1 VLCLCVC
8 AAQEPSST
16 APQTPAGSAD
26 PASRDVPGATNQPSA
41 SKDST
46 HAAAPSTAANF
57 NNLQGLTVAHIEI
70 NSPAVEHSD
79 WLEPLLPQKAHQPFD
94 KYKVRQSVQVLY
106 NTGRFSEI
114 QVEAQR
120 TPQGEVVLTFSA
132 RENYFFGS
140 LRVEGAPAPPSNNQL
155 INASKIA
162 LGEQFADEKI
172 DTGIQGMQRALQENG
187 YFQATIKPFY
197 EWDSHNQQVK
207 VLFVVTQG
215 APAHIGHITV
225 TGQPGT
231 TMDEVM
237 EIARLHPGDRVTSS
251 HLTRALQKLRRHF
264 QREDRLEAQVTLT
277 QREYHR
283 ESNTLDYT
291 FAISR
296 GAAVDVRVEGVKLR
310 RSIIR
315 KYVPDYEENA

>member
-1 VLCLCVC
+1 M
-8 AAQEPSST
+8 
-16 APQTPAGSAD
+16 
-26 PASRDVPGATNQPSA
+26 
-41 SKDST
+41 
-46 HAAAPSTAANF
+46 AANF

-140 LRVEGAPAPPSNNQL
+140 LRVEGAPTPPSNNQL

-172 DTGIQGMQRALQENG
+172 DAGIQGMQR
-187 YFQATIKPFY
+187 
-197 EWDSHNQQVK
+197 
-207 VLFVVTQG
+207 VLRMGF
-215 APAHIGHITV
+215 P
-225 TGQPGT
+225 
-231 TMDEVM
+231 
-237 EIARLHPGDRVTSS
+237 
-251 HLTRALQKLRRHF
+251 
-264 QREDRLEAQVTLT
+264 
-277 QREYHR
+277 
-283 ESNTLDYT
+283 
-291 FAISR
+291 
-296 GAAVDVRVEGVKLR
+296 
-310 RSIIR
+310 
-315 KYVPDYEENA
+315 